1 MLGDLTDK
9 RWIYAKGVLFLLTG
23 LLSSALLLA
32 ERPTLK
38 VAALLAVAVWCFA
51 RAYYFAFYV
60 VEKYVDPTF
69 RFAGLTAFAAY
80 LWRGKGRADG
90 SRSARSDGTE

>member
-23 LLSSALLLA
+23 LLASALLVA

-38 VAALLAVAVWCFA
+38 VALLLAVAVWSFA

-60 VEKYVDPTF
+60 VERYVDPTY
-69 RFAGLTAFAAY
+69 RFAGLTAFARY
-80 LWRGKGRADG
+80 LWGRRGRPPNGRSEG
-90 SRSARSDGTE
+90 

>member
-23 LLSSALLLA
+23 LLASALLVT

-38 VAALLAVAVWCFA
+38 VALLLAVAVWSFA

-60 VEKYVDPTF
+60 IERYVDPTF
-69 RFAGLTAFAAY
+69 RFAGLIAFAGY
-80 LWRGKGRADG
+80 LWRRRNRLRDDPRSGRSEG
-90 SRSARSDGTE
+90 